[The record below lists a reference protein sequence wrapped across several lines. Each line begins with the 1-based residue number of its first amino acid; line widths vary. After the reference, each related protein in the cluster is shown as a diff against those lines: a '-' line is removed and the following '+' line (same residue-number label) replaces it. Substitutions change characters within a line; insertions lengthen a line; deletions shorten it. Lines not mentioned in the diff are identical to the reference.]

1 MPWIF
6 AFLVLAFLASLV
18 YTMYSIGTVA
28 ANNDSNKEIISAI
41 STITAVNTVLMM
53 IWGGLAFFY
62 ITSNPRL
69 ERPYVIVMLHVS
81 LLISMISIS
90 ISSIH
95 QLNTFSNK

>member
-1 MPWIF
+1 MPWVF
-6 AFLVLAFLASLV
+6 AFLVLGFLASII
-18 YTMYSIGTVA
+18 YTMYSIGTAA

-41 STITAVNTVLMM
+41 SSITVVNTILMI

-62 ITSNPRL
+62 ITSDPRL
-69 ERPYVIVMLHVS
+69 ERPYIILMLHVS